1 MVLALLD
8 LQMNFTYIEDDL
20 KVATLLPGILGHP
33 LTPAVYVKFVKS
45 IIWNVLLGCLIKNMI
60 M

>member
-45 IIWNVLLGCLIKNMI
+45 KI
-60 M
+60 